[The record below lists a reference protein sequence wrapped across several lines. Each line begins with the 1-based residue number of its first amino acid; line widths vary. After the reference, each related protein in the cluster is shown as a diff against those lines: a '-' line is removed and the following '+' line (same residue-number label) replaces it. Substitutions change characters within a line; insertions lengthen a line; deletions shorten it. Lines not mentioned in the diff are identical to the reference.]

1 MSYTDVLQT
10 IGIVIALV
18 GQIPVYYSWRKLR
31 QEMRAK
37 LRCDVSWPLY
47 HTEPPGGVFVTI
59 SVFPGVK
66 AIRIDSV
73 EAVGGSVRVAD
84 ALSTQPKD
92 PMACSLKGEPISG
105 SVSVDWHI
113 PSREQDARTLSAVVC
128 TTWHNVDSL
137 PQIALQF
144 AWYEDT
150 STWVRCIHKKTV
162 KITLITP
169 NKERTNSAHA
179 EISL

>member
-1 MSYTDVLQT
+1 MNYTDILQT
-10 IGIVIALV
+10 IGIVIAII
-18 GQIPVYYSWRKLR
+18 GQLPTYYTWIKLR
-31 QEMRAK
+31 QKMKTR
-37 LRCDVSWPLY
+37 LRCDVFWPLY

-59 SVFPGVK
+59 SVFPGAK

-73 EAVGGSVRVAD
+73 EAVGGSVRVAS

-92 PMACSLKGEPISG
+92 PTACSLKGEPISG
-105 SVSVDWHI
+105 SVFVDWHI

-150 STWVRCIHKKTV
+150 STWVKCVHKKTV

-169 NKERTNSAHA
+169 NKERTRSAHA